1 MRYPPGDELAF
12 MGETRAAE
20 TTTAPA
26 DTAIVGVESRISE
39 AVQAIGVYVL
49 KAFGAIVAFVVG
61 LIIAMFLR
69 KATLRALRSAPP
81 EVAVLMSKV
90 VYYSMAFVA
99 GVAALSVAGVNVS
112 GLLLTGG
119 IIGVALGF
127 ASQTVISNFLSGVFL
142 YIDRP
147 FRPGDPV
154 SLDEANVSGIVHD
167 VSMFSTRIRT
177 WDGIF
182 VRVPNDKV
190 FNATI
195 KNFSMNVARR
205 VEYLVSISYSS
216 NIELARKT
224 ILRVLD
230 NEPLVLCEPPP
241 EVFVED
247 LGDSA
252 VILKVRFWT
261 PSQFWFNIRMRMLE
275 RIKVELEKA
284 GVEIPFPQRVVW
296 LHMVGENGSSRDPRT
311 SHRGPS
317 SSLG

>member
-1 MRYPPGDELAF
+1 MAI
-12 MGETRAAE
+12 
-20 TTTAPA
+20 TA
-26 DTAIVGVESRISE
+26 VESRISE
-39 AVQAIGVYVL
+39 IVQVVGVYVL
-49 KAFGAIVAFVVG
+49 KAIGAIATFIAG
-61 LIIAMFLR
+61 LIVAMFLR
-69 KATLRALRSAPP
+69 KATLRALRLAPP
-81 EVAVLMSKV
+81 EIADLMSKI
-90 VYYSMAFVA
+90 VYYSVAFLA

-127 ASQTVISNFLSGVFL
+127 ASQTVVSNFLSGVFL

-154 SLDEANVSGIVHD
+154 SLDDANVSGVVHD
-167 VSMFSTRIRT
+167 VSIFSTRIRT

-216 NIELARKT
+216 DIELARKV

-230 NEPLVLCEPPP
+230 EEPLILREPPP
-241 EVFVED
+241 EVFVEE
-247 LGDSA
+247 LGDSG
-252 VILKVRFWT
+252 VVLRVRFWV
-261 PSQFWFNIRMRMLE
+261 PSQFWFNVKMRMLE

-284 GVEIPFPQRVVW
+284 GIEIPFPQRVVW
-296 LHMVGENGSSRDPRT
+296 LHMVGKNGSS
-311 SHRGPS
+311 
-317 SSLG
+317 

>member
-1 MRYPPGDELAF
+1 MRYPPGDELASVS
-12 MGETRAAE
+12 GTRAAE
-20 TTTAPA
+20 TIATLASAATT
-26 DTAIVGVESRISE
+26 TSIEGRISE
-39 AVQAIGVYVL
+39 TVQVIGVYVL
-49 KAFGAIVAFVVG
+49 KAVGAIAAFVVG
-61 LIIAMFLR
+61 LVVAMFLK

-81 EVAVLMSKV
+81 EVADLMSKI
-90 VYYSMAFVA
+90 VYYSVAFMA

-154 SLDEANVSGIVHD
+154 SLDDVNVSGVVHD
-167 VSMFSTRIRT
+167 VSVFSTRIRT

-205 VEYLVSISYSS
+205 IEYKVSISYSS
-216 NIELARKT
+216 DIELARKV

-230 NEPLVLCEPPP
+230 SEPLVLREPPP

-252 VILKVRFWT
+252 VILKVRFWA
-261 PSQFWFNIRMRMLE
+261 PSQFWFNVKMRMLE

-284 GVEIPFPQRVVW
+284 GIEIPFPQRVVW
-296 LHMVGENGSSRDPRT
+296 LHMVKEDGSS
-311 SHRGPS
+311 
-317 SSLG
+317 

>member
-1 MRYPPGDELAF
+1 MRDPPGDKPAS
-12 MGETRAAE
+12 MSETRATE
-20 TTTAPA
+20 PTAVLA
-26 DTAIVGVESRISE
+26 GMAITAVESRISE
-39 AVQAIGVYVL
+39 IVQVIGVYVL
-49 KAFGAIVAFVVG
+49 KAIGAIATFIAG
-61 LIIAMFLR
+61 LIVAMFLR
-69 KATLRALRSAPP
+69 KATLRALRLAPP
-81 EVAVLMSKV
+81 EIADLMSKI
-90 VYYSMAFVA
+90 VYYSVAFLA

-127 ASQTVISNFLSGVFL
+127 ASQTVVSNFLSGVFL

-154 SLDEANVSGIVHD
+154 SLDDANVSGVVHD
-167 VSMFSTRIRT
+167 VSIFSTRIRT

-216 NIELARKT
+216 DIELARKV

-230 NEPLVLCEPPP
+230 EEPLILREPPP
-241 EVFVED
+241 EVFVEE
-247 LGDSA
+247 LGDSG
-252 VILKVRFWT
+252 VVLRVRFWV
-261 PSQFWFNIRMRMLE
+261 PSQFWFNVKMRMLE

-284 GVEIPFPQRVVW
+284 GIEIPFPQRVVW
-296 LHMVGENGSSRDPRT
+296 LHMVGKNGSS
-311 SHRGPS
+311 
-317 SSLG
+317 